1 MKMSDEEYLEKYQ
14 KIYGNLTEEQKT
26 EALKEYN
33 NPMPDE
39 EYLEKYQKA
48 YGISSEEE
56 KIEVLKNY
64 HSLLKMTLEEQSELI
79 EALKDVASKIDIIE
93 KALKEDDP
101 SFGALDDL
109 Q

>member
-1 MKMSDEEYLEKYQ
+1 MTDEEYLEKYQ
-14 KIYGNLTEEQKT
+14 KIYGNLTEEEKV
-26 EALKEYN
+26 EALKEYHT
-33 NPMPDE
+33 PMSDE
-39 EYLEKYQKA
+39 EYLEKYQNT

-56 KIEVLKNY
+56 KTEVLKNY

>member
-14 KIYGNLTEEQKT
+14 KIYGNLTEEQK
-26 EALKEYN
+26 E
-33 NPMPDE
+33 
-39 EYLEKYQKA
+39 
-48 YGISSEEE
+48 
-56 KIEVLKNY
+56 EVLKNY

-93 KALKEDDP
+93 KALKEDDA

>member
-1 MKMSDEEYLEKYQ
+1 MSDEEYLEKYQ

-39 EYLEKYQKA
+39 EYLEKYQKI
-48 YGISSEEE
+48 YGNLTEEE
-56 KIEVLKNY
+56 KV
-64 HSLLKMTLEEQSELI
+64 

>member
-14 KIYGNLTEEQKT
+14 KIYGNLTKEEKI
-26 EALKEYN
+26 EALKEYH
-33 NPMPDE
+33 NPMSDE
-39 EYLEKYQKA
+39 EYLEKYQKV

-56 KIEVLKNY
+56 KIEILKN
-64 HSLLKMTLEEQSELI
+64 HHNFLKMTLEEQSELM
-79 EALKDVASKIDIIE
+79 EALKEVGSKIDIIE
-93 KALKEDDP
+93 KALKEDDE

>member
-14 KIYGNLTEEQKT
+14 KIYGNLTEE
-26 EALKEYN
+26 
-33 NPMPDE
+33 
-39 EYLEKYQKA
+39 EK
-48 YGISSEEE
+48 
-56 KIEVLKNY
+56 V
-64 HSLLKMTLEEQSELI
+64 

>member
-1 MKMSDEEYLEKYQ
+1 M
-14 KIYGNLTEEQKT
+14 
-26 EALKEYN
+26 
-33 NPMPDE
+33 
-39 EYLEKYQKA
+39 EKYQKA

-56 KIEVLKNY
+56 KTEVLKNY

-79 EALKDVASKIDIIE
+79 ETLKDVASKIYIIE
-93 KALKEDDP
+93 KALKEDDE

>member
-1 MKMSDEEYLEKYQ
+1 MKMTDEEYLEKYQ
-14 KIYGNLTEEQKT
+14 KVYGNLAEEQKI
-26 EALKEYN
+26 EALKEYH
-33 NPMPDE
+33 NPISDE

-48 YGISSEEE
+48 YGNLSEEQKE
-56 KIEVLKNY
+56 EVLKNY

-79 EALKDVASKIDIIE
+79 EELKDVASKIDIIE
-93 KALKEDDP
+93 KALKEDDA

>member
-1 MKMSDEEYLEKYQ
+1 MKMTDEEYLGKYQKIYGNLTKEEKIEALKEYHNPMSDEEYLEKYQ
-14 KIYGNLTEEQKT
+14 KIYGNLSEEQK
-26 EALKEYN
+26 
-33 NPMPDE
+33 E
-39 EYLEKYQKA
+39 E
-48 YGISSEEE
+48 I
-56 KIEVLKNY
+56 LKNY

-93 KALKEDDP
+93 KALKEDDA

>member
-14 KIYGNLTEEQKT
+14 KIYGNLTEEEKV
-26 EALKEYN
+26 EALKE
-33 NPMPDE
+33 
-39 EYLEKYQKA
+39 
-48 YGISSEEE
+48 
-56 KIEVLKNY
+56 Y

-109 Q
+109 R

>member
-1 MKMSDEEYLEKYQ
+1 MKMPDEEYLEKYQ
-14 KIYGNLTEEQKT
+14 KIYG
-26 EALKEYN
+26 
-33 NPMPDE
+33 
-39 EYLEKYQKA
+39 
-48 YGISSEEE
+48 ISSEEEE

-79 EALKDVASKIDIIE
+79 EALKDVSSKIDIIE